1 MRKLL
6 ITGLLL
12 ASATAA
18 AAQTSPA
25 VRQDNQQDVAK
36 DRQDNS
42 GDRQDIRQDRQQ
54 LHQAD
59 VRRLKGLRQERVEHH
74 QELQQNARELR
85 ADQHDQNQDRD
96 AWRRAHR
103 TADRDGDA
111 DREGLRLKPNFYT
124 SRYYFNDFG
133 RLGLPAPG
141 PNQRW
146 VRHDHDLVLV
156 NVRNGMVLRV
166 LHNKI

>member
-25 VRQDNQQDVAK
+25 VRQDTQQDAAK

-54 LHQAD
+54 LHQAN

-74 QELQQNARELR
+74 QELQRNAQELR
-85 ADQHDQNQDRD
+85 ADQRDQNQDRD
-96 AWRRAHR
+96 AWRRSHR
-103 TADRDGDA
+103 TTDRDGDA
-111 DREGLRLKPNFYT
+111 DREGLRLKPNFFT

-133 RLGLPAPG
+133 RFGLPAPG
-141 PNQRW
+141 TNQRW
-146 VRHDHDLVLV
+146 VRHAHNLVLV
-156 NVRNGMVLRV
+156 NTRTGMVLRV